1 MKFKVGD
8 KVKVIAKKHGHGFN
22 IGEIVK
28 IEEISDRDYKC
39 SSLEKNEL
47 WWMGE
52 DEFTKVKFIK
62 SDLKDGDIVTYR
74 NGLKKIVS
82 GDKLCGNDL
91 FAPLRY
97 YTEDLKDVDGEEEY
111 DIVKVERSTQY
122 EEVFEREEILDEVE
136 KKYLANVIK
145 PFRHKIKSIMKRS
158 EYGSLCYIK
167 ICIKNGDDN
176 LSEIIGGFVFKDLPI
191 TKKQIKVIAQPRG
204 KERTEQNVD
213 TYNFKIEEVQ
223 VIGNIYDNPELLGG
237 E

>member
-47 WWMGE
+47 WWMAE

-97 YTEDLKDVDGEEEY
+97 YTEDLKDVAGEEEY
-111 DIVKVERSTQY
+111 DIVKVERPVKY
-122 EEVFEREEILDEVE
+122 ETVFERKEEVLDETE
-136 KKYLANVIK
+136 KKYLTEVIR
-145 PFRHKIKSIMKRS
+145 PFRKRIQFIQKKK
-158 EYGSLCYIK
+158 EITEINPYLRVVFENNDKLVFPYIA
-167 ICIKNGDDN
+167 DN
-176 LSEIIGGFVFKDLPI
+176 SMYKGMEVN
-191 TKKQIKVIAQPRG
+191 KKYTL
-204 KERTEQNVD
+204 KE
-213 TYNFKIEEVQ
+213 
-223 VIGNIYDNPELLGG
+223 LGL
-237 E
+237 

>member
-62 SDLKDGDIVTYR
+62 SDLKDGDIVTQR
-74 NGLKKIVS
+74 NGIKKMVFENKLYGSNHFVS
-82 GDKLCGNDL
+82 LT
-91 FAPLRY
+91 Y
-97 YTEDLKDVDGEEEY
+97 YTEDLKDANGDEEY
-111 DIVKVERSTQY
+111 DIIKIERPGKYNTI
-122 EEVFEREEILDEVE
+122 FERKEEILDGTE
-136 KKYLANVIK
+136 KKYLVRVIK
-145 PFRHKIKSIMKRS
+145 PFRHKVKSIMKRS

-167 ICIKNGDDN
+167 ICLKNGDAAY
-176 LSEIIGGFVFKDLPI
+176 LPCFKENSMYKGMELN
-191 TKKQIKVIAQPRG
+191 REYSL
-204 KERTEQNVD
+204 KE
-213 TYNFKIEEVQ
+213 
-223 VIGNIYDNPELLGG
+223 LGL
-237 E
+237 

>member
-74 NGLKKIVS
+74 NGDKRTVIAGNLINSNGFISKK
-82 GDKLCGNDL
+82 LNQ
-91 FAPLRY
+91 
-97 YTEDLKDVDGEEEY
+97 YTNELKDTVIGESL
-111 DIVKVERSTQY
+111 DIVKVERPTQY
-122 EEVFEREEILDEVE
+122 KEVFERKEEVLDETE
-136 KKYLANVIK
+136 KKYLTEVIS
-145 PFRHKIKSIMKRS
+145 PFRERIQFIQKKKEITEINPYLRIVFEDNDK
-158 EYGSLCYIK
+158 LVFPYITNK
-167 ICIKNGDDN
+167 TMYKGMEVN
-176 LSEIIGGFVFKDLPI
+176 
-191 TKKQIKVIAQPRG
+191 KKYTL
-204 KERTEQNVD
+204 KE
-213 TYNFKIEEVQ
+213 
-223 VIGNIYDNPELLGG
+223 LGL
-237 E
+237 

>member
-39 SSLEKNEL
+39 SSLKKDKL

-52 DEFTKVKFIK
+52 DEFIKVKFIK

-74 NGLKKIVS
+74 KGLKKSVS
-82 GDKLCGNDL
+82 GDKLYGNDL

-111 DIVKVERSTQY
+111 DIVKVERPVKY
-122 EEVFEREEILDEVE
+122 ETVFERKEEVLDETE

-167 ICIKNGDDN
+167 ICIKNGDAAY
-176 LSEIIGGFVFKDLPI
+176 FPCFKENSMYKGMEPNREYTL
-191 TKKQIKVIAQPRG
+191 
-204 KERTEQNVD
+204 KE
-213 TYNFKIEEVQ
+213 
-223 VIGNIYDNPELLGG
+223 LGL
-237 E
+237 

>member
-8 KVKVIAKKHGHGFN
+8 KVRVIAKKHGHGFN

-82 GDKLCGNDL
+82 GDKLYGNDL
-91 FAPLRY
+91 FTSLRY
-97 YTEDLKDVDGEEEY
+97 YPEDLKDVDGEEKN
-111 DIVKVERSTQY
+111 DIVKVERPVKY
-122 EEVFEREEILDEVE
+122 ETVFEREEVLDETE
-136 KKYLANVIK
+136 KKYLAEVIR
-145 PFRHKIKSIMKRS
+145 PFRKRIQFIQKKK
-158 EYGSLCYIK
+158 EITEINPYIR
-167 ICIKNGDDN
+167 IVCEDN
-176 LSEIIGGFVFKDLPI
+176 DKLVFPYI
-191 TKKQIKVIAQPRG
+191 TDNSMYKGMEVNKKYTL
-204 KERTEQNVD
+204 KE
-213 TYNFKIEEVQ
+213 
-223 VIGNIYDNPELLGG
+223 LGL
-237 E
+237 

>member
-8 KVKVIAKKHGHGFN
+8 KVRVIAKKHGHGFN

-62 SDLKDGDIVTYR
+62 LDLKDGDIVTYR
-74 NGLKKIVS
+74 NGDKRTVIAGNLINSNGYISKK
-82 GDKLCGNDL
+82 LNQ
-91 FAPLRY
+91 
-97 YTEDLKDVDGEEEY
+97 YTNELKDTVIGESL
-111 DIVKVERSTQY
+111 DIIKVERPVKY
-122 EEVFEREEILDEVE
+122 ETVFEREEVLDETE

-167 ICIKNGDDN
+167 ISIKNGDAAC
-176 LSEIIGGFVFKDLPI
+176 FPCFKENSMYKGMEPNREYTL
-191 TKKQIKVIAQPRG
+191 
-204 KERTEQNVD
+204 KE
-213 TYNFKIEEVQ
+213 
-223 VIGNIYDNPELLGG
+223 LGL
-237 E
+237 